1 MNSMLHM
8 KGGGNMERSNTI
20 MSSVTL
26 SIKELR
32 ISVEQSRVVTT
43 FKYNQT
49 MNILFSVAYLK

>member
-1 MNSMLHM
+1 
-8 KGGGNMERSNTI
+8 MERSNTF